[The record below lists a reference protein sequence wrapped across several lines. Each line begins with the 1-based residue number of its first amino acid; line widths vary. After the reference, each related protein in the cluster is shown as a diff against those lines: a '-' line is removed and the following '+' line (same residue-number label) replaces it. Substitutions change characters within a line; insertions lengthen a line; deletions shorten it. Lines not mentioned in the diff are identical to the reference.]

1 VSSQSAPDFRVLFES
16 APGLYLVLTPA
27 LEIVA
32 VSDAYLKATMTTRDG
47 ILGRGL
53 FDVFPDNPDEV
64 GATGTTNLR
73 ASLERVLQ
81 LRAPDAM
88 AVQKYDIRRP
98 ESEGGG
104 FEERFWSPI
113 NSPVLDRLGDVSYI
127 IHRVEDVTEFVRLK
141 RAQQEVTQ
149 QMEAEVFRRGQEL
162 QEANTRLRAANEDL
176 AAFSYSVSHDLRA
189 PLRTI
194 DGFSQALLED
204 LGDKLDAQSRR
215 HLERIRG
222 GAQQMD
228 QLIDGLLALSR
239 VTRAELKVELV
250 DVSGQAEMIAA
261 ELARQEPDR
270 QVEVV
275 IAPGMAAQCD
285 VRLLTQVFQNL
296 LGNAWKFTA
305 KKAHARI
312 EVGTVSH
319 DGGAAYFVRD
329 DGAGFDDKYAD
340 KLFGVF
346 QRLHDPAEFSGTGIG
361 LSIVQ
366 RIVERHGGR
375 IWAEGKVDQG
385 ATFYFTLG
393 G

>member
-1 VSSQSAPDFRVLFES
+1 MLFES
-16 APGLYLVLTPA
+16 APGLYLVLTPE
-27 LEIVA
+27 LVIVA
-32 VSDAYLKATMTTRDG
+32 VSDAYLKATMTTREG

-53 FDVFPDNPDEV
+53 FDVFPDNPEEI

-73 ASLERVLQ
+73 ASLQRVLQ
-81 LRAPDAM
+81 QRAPDAM

-98 ESEGGG
+98 EAEGGG
-104 FEERFWSPI
+104 FEERYWSPI
-113 NSPVLDRLGDVSYI
+113 NSPVLDRLGAVAYI
-127 IHRVEDVTEFVRLK
+127 IHRVEDVTDFVRLK
-141 RAQQEVTQ
+141 RAQQAATAE
-149 QMEAEVFRRGQEL
+149 MEAEVFRRGQEL
-162 QEANTRLRAANEDL
+162 QEANARLRAANEDL
-176 AAFSYSVSHDLRA
+176 ASFSYSVSHDLRA

-204 LGDKLDAQSRR
+204 VGDTLDVSSRR
-215 HLERIRG
+215 HLERIRA
-222 GAQQMD
+222 GAQQMG

-239 VTRAELKVELV
+239 VTRADLKLEE
-250 DVSGQAEMIAA
+250 VSLSSHAQMILE
-261 ELARQEPDR
+261 ELARQDPER
-270 QVEVV
+270 RVEVV
-275 IAPGMAAQCD
+275 IAPGMTAQCD
-285 VRLLTQVFQNL
+285 VRLLKQVLHNL

-305 KKAHARI
+305 KQPRARI
-312 EVGTVSH
+312 EVGTAPH
-319 DGGAAYFVRD
+319 DGTATFFVRD
-329 DGAGFDDKYAD
+329 NGAGFDQQYAD

-375 IWAEGKVDQG
+375 IWAEGKAGEG

>member
-1 VSSQSAPDFRVLFES
+1 V
-16 APGLYLVLTPA
+16 
-27 LEIVA
+27 IVA

-53 FDVFPDNPDEV
+53 FDVFPDNPDEA

-73 ASLERVLQ
+73 ASLGRVLAH
-81 LRAPDAM
+81 RAPDAM

-104 FEERFWSPI
+104 FEERHWSPI
-113 NSPVLDRLGDVSYI
+113 NSPVLNRFGEVAYI

-141 RAQQEVTQ
+141 RAQQAATAE
-149 QMEAEVFRRGQEL
+149 MEAEVFRRGQDL
-162 QEANTRLRAANEDL
+162 QEANERLRAANEDL
-176 AAFSYSVSHDLRA
+176 ASFSYSVSHDLRA

-204 LGDKLDAQSRR
+204 LGDKLDDQSRR

-222 GAQQMD
+222 GAQQMG

-239 VTRAELKVELV
+239 VTRTSLKLEQA
-250 DVSGQAEMIAA
+250 DVSAHAQMIVE
-261 ELARQEPDR
+261 ELRREEPGR

-275 IAPGMAAQCD
+275 IAPGMAARCD
-285 VRLLTQVFQNL
+285 VRLLKQVLQNL

-312 EVGTVSH
+312 EVGTISH
-319 DGGAAYFVRD
+319 DGTAAYFVRD
-329 DGAGFDDKYAD
+329 DGAGFDQAYAA

-366 RIVERHGGR
+366 RIVERHGGKV
-375 IWAEGKVDQG
+375 WAEGAVDKG
-385 ATFYFTLG
+385 ATFYFTLPAATKS
-393 G
+393 